1 MLVRE
6 HDQVREVRPGEEERR
21 GVRHEH
27 RAVEERPLAE
37 EPPPRRVEEDGRHE
51 DHRGV
56 EVQHDRDGRVEQQ
69 QPAEQNDRPARRA
82 GNPRARRLEDA
93 VGRGRGADEQ
103 QARDECE
110 RRPRLREG
118 GVRVCRRR
126 CRRRDRRGRPE
137 RRESQPKNDCA
148 TSYHSGGT
156 VFSSAVAS
164 SRDTETMSSPRSAA
178 ICPNSPAWAR
188 AAALRP

>member
-1 MLVRE
+1 MNDRDERDREHDRDGPRRREPRSERPSGHMLVRE

-93 VGRGRGADEQ
+93 VGRRRGADEQ
-103 QARDECE
+103 
-110 RRPRLREG
+110 
-118 GVRVCRRR
+118 
-126 CRRRDRRGRPE
+126 
-137 RRESQPKNDCA
+137 
-148 TSYHSGGT
+148 
-156 VFSSAVAS
+156 
-164 SRDTETMSSPRSAA
+164 
-178 ICPNSPAWAR
+178 
-188 AAALRP
+188 